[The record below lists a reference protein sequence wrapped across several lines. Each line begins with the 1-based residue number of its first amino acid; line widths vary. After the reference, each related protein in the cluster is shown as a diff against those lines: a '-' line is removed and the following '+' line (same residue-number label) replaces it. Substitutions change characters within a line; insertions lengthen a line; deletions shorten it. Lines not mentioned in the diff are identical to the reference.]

1 MKISNLILWVLWGL
15 SLLVFPVGVRLL
27 MRNLD
32 MNVLVTAIVIVLLAL
47 SVFGLFIYDVA
58 KNENLDKKK
67 KTMWILLLIFAA
79 YTVAV
84 PIYLI
89 FERKTH

>member
-1 MKISNLILWVLWGL
+1 MKINNLILWVLWGL

-67 KTMWILLLIFAA
+67 RRCGFC
-79 YTVAV
+79 
-84 PIYLI
+84 
-89 FERKTH
+89 F

>member
-67 KTMWILLLIFAA
+67 KTMWILLLIFA

-89 FERKTH
+89 FDRKTH